1 MGTVRCMTDAVV
13 AVRGEAEREVPPE
26 IATCVVTAA
35 ARDRDRATVL
45 RRLTERH
52 QALLALLDSYAEA
65 IEKRETSGLT
75 VYPETKGSGER
86 VSSYQ
91 GRVSTVL
98 TVTDFTVLGDL
109 LIRLA
114 DQDQVSVFGPHWA
127 LRPDSPAYRDVRQA
141 AVAAAVAR
149 ARDYAGA
156 LGSAVIGLE
165 LLADVGLGGNL
176 GRAFASPTPASMSAT
191 LAGDVGPGLDLQ
203 PQAQQLRAEVE
214 ARFRISTPTVLDAP

>member
-1 MGTVRCMTDAVV
+1 MTDVVV

-52 QALLALLDSYAEA
+52 QALHTLLDSYAEA

-91 GRVSTVL
+91 GRIGTSL
-98 TVTDFTVLGDL
+98 TVTDFTVLGEL

-127 LRPDSPAYRDVRQA
+127 LRPDSPAHREVRQA
-141 AVAAAVAR
+141 AVAAAVTR

-156 LGSAVIGLE
+156 LGAEVIGLE
-165 LLADVGLGGNL
+165 LLADVGLGGNP
-176 GRAFASPTPASMSAT
+176 GRAYAIATPRAASMPP
-191 LAGDVGPGLDLQ
+191 DVDFGSGLDLQ
-203 PQAQQLRAEVE
+203 PQVQQLRAEVE
-214 ARFRISTPTVLDAP
+214 ARFRISTPTVLGTP

>member
-1 MGTVRCMTDAVV
+1 MTDAVV

-26 IATCVVTAA
+26 IATCVVTAS

-45 RRLTERH
+45 HRLSQRH
-52 QALLALLDSYAEA
+52 QALLALLDGYGEA

-86 VSSYQ
+86 VTSYQ

-98 TVTDFTVLGDL
+98 TVTDFTVLGEL
-109 LIRLA
+109 LLRLA
-114 DQDQVSVFGPHWA
+114 DQDQVAVIGPQWSV
-127 LRPDSPAYRDVRQA
+127 RPDSPAHRDVRQA

-156 LGSAVIGLE
+156 LGAELIGLE
-165 LLADVGLGGNL
+165 LLADVGLGEASA
-176 GRAFASPTPASMSAT
+176 RFAYANAVHSDVTPASLGA
-191 LAGDVGPGLDLQ
+191 PGIDLQ
-203 PQAQQLRAEVE
+203 PQAQHLRAGVE
-214 ARFRISTPTVLDAP
+214 ARFRISAPTVLSVP